1 MDETIQRTVC
11 PTGTVWAWNDKYE
24 CLYNLACS
32 EYAGS
37 IAEQIEIP
45 NVAQAEAALQKATAR
60 LDDEAMREAL
70 DEAAGM
76 IARAYQIIG
85 FMAGCISQ
93 TEPTRET
100 ENLFIASRAF
110 RTH

>member
-1 MDETIQRTVC
+1 MNGTAQRKIC
-11 PTGTVWAWNDKYE
+11 PTGNAWAWNDKYE

-32 EYAGS
+32 EYAGC
-37 IAEQIEIP
+37 IAEQIEVP
-45 NVAQAEAALQKATAR
+45 NVEQAEAALQKVAAR
-60 LDDEAMREAL
+60 LDDETLRDTL

-93 TEPTRET
+93 EEPTRET
-100 ENLFIASRAF
+100 ENMFIASRAF
-110 RTH
+110 RTN

>member
-1 MDETIQRTVC
+1 MNETTQRTIC
-11 PTGTVWAWNDKYE
+11 PTGNVWAWNDKYE

-37 IAEQIEIP
+37 IAEQIEISD
-45 NVAQAEAALQKATAR
+45 VERAEAALQKIAAR
-60 LDDEAMREAL
+60 LDEEPLRNAL

-93 TEPTRET
+93 TEPTRGT
-100 ENLFIASRAF
+100 ENMFISSRAF
-110 RTH
+110 RIS

>member
-1 MDETIQRTVC
+1 MNITAQRTIC
-11 PTGTVWAWNDKYE
+11 PTENFWAWNDKYE

-32 EYAGS
+32 EYSDS

-45 NVAQAEAALQKATAR
+45 NVEQAETALQQVTAR
-60 LDDEAMREAL
+60 LDAETLRDVL

-76 IARAYQIIG
+76 IARPYQIIG
-85 FMAGCISQ
+85 FMAVCISQ
-93 TEPTRET
+93 EESTRET
-100 ENLFIASRAF
+100 ENMFIASKAF